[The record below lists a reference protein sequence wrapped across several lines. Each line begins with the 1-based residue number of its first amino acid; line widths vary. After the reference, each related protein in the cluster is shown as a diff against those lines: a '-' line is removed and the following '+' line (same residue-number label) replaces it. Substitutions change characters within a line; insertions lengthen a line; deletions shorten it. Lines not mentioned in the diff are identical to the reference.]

1 MAFSE
6 ALAERIR
13 QGLARRK
20 HVEEKRMF
28 GGVGFL
34 LNGNLLIGVRKDS
47 LLVRLG
53 PEQGDG
59 ALKEA
64 HVSEFEITG
73 RGTMKGWVVVG
84 LEGIQ
89 SDDQLKGCLQRAVK
103 FVGTLPA
110 KEKEQ

>member
-6 ALAERIR
+6 ALAERVR
-13 QGLARRK
+13 QQLARRK
-20 HVEEKRMF
+20 NVEEKRMF

-34 LNGNLLIGVRKDS
+34 LNGNLLVGVRKDS
-47 LLVRLG
+47 LLVRLD
-53 PEQGDG
+53 PEQGDE

-84 LEGIQ
+84 PEGVQ
-89 SDDQLKGCLQRAVK
+89 NDDQLKGWIQRAVK
-103 FVGTLPA
+103 YVGTLRA
-110 KEKEQ
+110 K